1 VVKQHILKRLLD
13 PIFKGIRQ
21 RVFFFLRARACLAA
35 LNLLLLQKTQAL
47 AESPNARDITLH
59 RETDAFKA
67 LDPTDGL
74 LRFNGKTWRPSEN
87 SVFTGRFEKF
97 LNTPEEKSEAE
108 QEHRGILNQIIA
120 LLDPNVLKAGT
131 LSEAFRL
138 LTRASI
144 YPGDSRLCDTLSNAI
159 YSVWQSRRNQ
169 TILAEANRILEEEV
183 EKKLKYNSIT
193 ATEQIAENKAK
204 IHANVARRALSE
216 LQAKI
221 DFQSF
226 LIQLFMQRR
235 FHHVAIGTR
244 FYRAIF
250 TDGDSRLNVDK
261 ETQESLSPGTA
272 SPPTVASLEALGNE
286 AMRDVQL
293 ACQAFHTLY
302 QKGELRSATERLRDA
317 WMVGENMPEL
327 RTVPLERKRA
337 VLGFL
342 QKTQQ
347 LETSLEALNFT
358 IAHELINGP
367 GGLKN
372 IAKDFDVTKA
382 QSLIDEAKS
391 AARFY
396 LEKARA
402 SANSGNQAGF
412 EIAIQE
418 AAKIWPANPELNE
431 VSQAAFKMSDT
442 AHQSLLE
449 LDQLIAHKNFSR
461 IGREAGRF
469 LAAAQTT
476 LPDRRARLLEI
487 LDQVGSINT
496 SIAKAQE
503 YSRKDDYPGAWE
515 SLDKAAKLF
524 PDELEINKLRSDL
537 TTKAPAFVAA
547 IENARRSE
555 ESAQFAVSLSWYLK
569 AQRIYP
575 ASEIAQVA
583 QSRIAALLL
592 ETP

>member
-1 VVKQHILKRLLD
+1 MLARLRH
-13 PIFKGIRQ
+13 PRFKSLAR
-21 RVFFFLRARACLAA
+21 RVHSYSWAHAFFAVLTLSMVQETSARAQSPESPSGKPNSQPPKQTDVFTA
-35 LNLLLLQKTQAL
+35 LN
-47 AESPNARDITLH
+47 
-59 RETDAFKA
+59 
-67 LDPTDGL
+67 PTDGL
-74 LRFNGKTWRPSEN
+74 LRFNGKTWKPSEN
-87 SVFTGRFEKF
+87 ATFMGRFEKF

-108 QEHRGILNQIIA
+108 QEHRKILNQIIS

-138 LTRASI
+138 LTRAST

-183 EKKLKYNSIT
+183 EKKRKSNSL
-193 ATEQIAENKAK
+193 AASEQVAENKAK
-204 IHANVARRALSE
+204 ITANGARRALSE

-261 ETQESLSPGTA
+261 QTQESLSTGTN

-293 ACQAFHTLY
+293 ASQAFHTLY
-302 QKGELRSATERLRDA
+302 HHGELRSATERLRDA
-317 WMVGENMPEL
+317 WMIGEYMPEL
-327 RTVPLERKRA
+327 RTIPLQRKRDI
-337 VLGFL
+337 LGFL

-347 LETSLEALNFT
+347 LESSLETRNFT
-358 IAHELINGP
+358 LAQELLTGF
-367 GGLKN
+367 GGLKEV
-372 IAKDFDVTKA
+372 AKDFDSANT
-382 QSLIDEAKS
+382 QSLIDGAKS
-391 AARFY
+391 AARLY

-402 SANSGNQAGF
+402 SANSGNQAAF

-418 AAKIWPANPELNE
+418 AARIWPTNPELTE
-431 VSQAAFKMSDT
+431 VSAAAFRLSDT

-469 LAAAQTT
+469 LAAAQSAT
-476 LPDRRARLLEI
+476 PDRRARLLEI
-487 LDQVGSINT
+487 LDQAASIDT
-496 SIAKAQE
+496 SLAKAQE
-503 YSRKDDYPGAWE
+503 YSRKGDYPGAWE

-524 PDELEINKLRSDL
+524 PDELEINKLRSEL
-537 TTKAPAFVAA
+537 TTKAPVFVSA
-547 IENARRSE
+547 IETARRSE
-555 ESAQFAVSLSWYLK
+555 DSAQLAVSLSWYLN

-575 ASEIAQVA
+575 ASEIAQDA
-583 QSRIAALLL
+583 QSRIAPELLK
-592 ETP
+592 TP

>member
-1 VVKQHILKRLLD
+1 
-13 PIFKGIRQ
+13 
-21 RVFFFLRARACLAA
+21 
-35 LNLLLLQKTQAL
+35 
-47 AESPNARDITLH
+47 
-59 RETDAFKA
+59 
-67 LDPTDGL
+67 
-74 LRFNGKTWRPSEN
+74 
-87 SVFTGRFEKF
+87 
-97 LNTPEEKSEAE
+97 
-108 QEHRGILNQIIA
+108 
-120 LLDPNVLKAGT
+120 
-131 LSEAFRL
+131 
-138 LTRASI
+138 
-144 YPGDSRLCDTLSNAI
+144 
-159 YSVWQSRRNQ
+159 
-169 TILAEANRILEEEV
+169 
-183 EKKLKYNSIT
+183 
-193 ATEQIAENKAK
+193 
-204 IHANVARRALSE
+204 
-216 LQAKI
+216 
-221 DFQSF
+221 
-226 LIQLFMQRR
+226 
-235 FHHVAIGTR
+235 
-244 FYRAIF
+244 
-250 TDGDSRLNVDK
+250 
-261 ETQESLSPGTA
+261 
-272 SPPTVASLEALGNE
+272 
-286 AMRDVQL
+286 
-293 ACQAFHTLY
+293 
-302 QKGELRSATERLRDA
+302 
-317 WMVGENMPEL
+317 MVGEYMPEL
-327 RTVPLERKRA
+327 RTVPLQRKRA

-358 IAHELINGP
+358 LAHELINGP

-476 LPDRRARLLEI
+476 PPDRRARLLEV
-487 LDQVGSINT
+487 LDQVGLINT

-503 YSRKDDYPGAWE
+503 YSRKGDYPGAWE

-524 PDELEINKLRSDL
+524 PDELEINKLRGDL

-547 IENARRSE
+547 IENARINE
-555 ESAQFAVSLSWYLK
+555 ESARLAVSLSWYLK
-569 AQRIYP
+569 AQSIYP
-575 ASEIAQVA
+575 SSEIAQEA
-583 QSRIAALLL
+583 QSRIATQLLL
-592 ETP
+592 SRVQ